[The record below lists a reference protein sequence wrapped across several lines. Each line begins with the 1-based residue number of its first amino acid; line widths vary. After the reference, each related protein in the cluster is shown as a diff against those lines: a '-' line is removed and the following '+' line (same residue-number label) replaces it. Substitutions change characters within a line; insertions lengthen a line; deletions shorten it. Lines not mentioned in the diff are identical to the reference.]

1 MSNTHSADQS
11 RDEDA
16 SVAYPAAK
24 PASNGDGDGAGSDG
38 KNGHTPSSANVS
50 SWIKPIVP
58 VAIIALCAEM
68 GTSVLNNSTLPLY
81 FTEGLGIGKDV
92 LAHIVIPFYVA
103 EALFKVP
110 LGLLADKFGRK
121 PLMLLGCMIS
131 VFTPVL
137 LMSMHV
143 RHGMAVP
150 IAMLIAFG
158 FLRMLDGFGGAALWP
173 SLFAYVGDEVH
184 EDKRGA
190 AMGLL
195 NVMYIVGL
203 AFSFLIAGQLDDAF
217 DPILTGKITLQDR
230 FQMAGSRMHDVMQ
243 AFRHHHFALAGQ
255 SQTDILREAMSRQ
268 SHYFPSMYFAVFL
281 FGLASI
287 ACVIGM
293 KNRRSKSSHSESHEH
308 TEEGITWQSFKE
320 ALHKIPQFMGLAFIT
335 FLGIGCIAN
344 LVKIFAFEEF
354 HMTEQHFGLL
364 IFVAGIVIAAI
375 AYPLGHLSDRWGKPL
390 SVKLGFALCAIGLWG
405 IPILHAMHQ
414 VHEIAFVLSASVMGI
429 GFVIAFPAW
438 NALLTSLCDDSHR
451 ATVFS
456 TVSTC
461 QGIGV
466 LAGIETGGFLYQ
478 HVAHIAPFA
487 ASAILVTMGTIVAV
501 IVVRDSRLKVDL

>member
-1 MSNTHSADQS
+1 MSNAPEINPMT
-11 RDEDA
+11 ET
-16 SVAYPAAK
+16 AAG
-24 PASNGDGDGAGSDG
+24 SNGSN
-38 KNGHTPSSANVS
+38 KNGAAVS
-50 SWIKPIVP
+50 SWIKPVIP
-58 VAIIALCAEM
+58 VAVIALCAEM
-68 GTSVLNNSTLPLY
+68 GTSVLNNSTLPVY

-110 LGLLADKFGRK
+110 LGVLADKFGRK
-121 PLMLLGCMIS
+121 PLMLLGCLIT
-131 VFTPVL
+131 VFTPLL

-150 IAMLIAFG
+150 IAMLFAFG
-158 FLRMLDGFGGAALWP
+158 FLRMLDGLGGAAMWP

-184 EDKRGA
+184 ESKRGA

-195 NVMYIVGL
+195 NVMYIIGL
-203 AFSFLIAGQLDDAF
+203 AFSFLIAGQLDDNF
-217 DPILTGKITLQDR
+217 DPRLHK
-230 FQMAGSRMHDVMQ
+230 AGSQMHDAMQ
-243 AFRHHHFALAGQ
+243 ALKNHHFALPQ
-255 SQTDILREAMSRQ
+255 SSHDDVLREAMSRQ
-268 SHYFPSMYFAVFL
+268 GHYFPSMYFAVFL
-281 FGLASI
+281 FCLASI
-287 ACVIGM
+287 ACVVGM
-293 KNRRSKSSHSESHEH
+293 KNRKSKAAKSQAPEH
-308 TEEGITWQSFKE
+308 AEEGITWESFKT
-320 ALHKIPQFMGLAFIT
+320 ALRKIPQFMGLAFIT
-335 FLGIGCIAN
+335 FFGIGCIAN

-390 SVKLGFALCAIGLWG
+390 SVKLGFALCALGLWG
-405 IPILHAMHQ
+405 IPVLHAMHQ
-414 VHEIAFVLSASVMGI
+414 VHEIAFVLSASVMGV

-478 HVAHIAPFA
+478 HAAHIAPFV
-487 ASAILVTMGTIVAV
+487 ASSTLVTLSTILSLIV
-501 IVVRDSRLKVDL
+501 IREGKLKVDL